1 MNDAR
6 FEDGDDA
13 PLRLAAQDGEGLTIL
28 SALLQDAVFVSHD
41 IRYDRKQRQFAVLVN
56 RFRWEDA
63 ANARRDRRGV
73 ERVRTMLVFDGVLA
87 VKSAGFDPRMTAT
100 MVLLDLVFDA
110 GHDGAGHDGAG
121 KAMLRM
127 SGGASILL
135 EVEALGVTLNDVTRP
150 YLAPSGK
157 VPQHGI

>member
-1 MNDAR
+1 MTDAR
-6 FEDGDDA
+6 FEDGADA

-28 SALLQDAVFVSHD
+28 SALLQDAVFVTQD
-41 IRYDRKQRQFAVLVN
+41 MRYVRKQRQFAVLVN

-63 ANARRDRRGV
+63 AQAKTARRGV
-73 ERVRTMLVFDGVLA
+73 ERVRAMLVIDGVLS
-87 VKSAGFDPRMTAT
+87 VKTSGFDPKMPAT
-100 MVLLDLVFDA
+100 MALLDVCFDA
-110 GHDGAGHDGAG
+110 GTDGSGNAL
-121 KAMLRM
+121 LRM

-157 VPQHGI
+157 VPHHEL